1 MPPVGDVDEI
11 IETEVCNRLIRL
23 SCAKMVNSKSER
35 GGAKL
40 HRNLLILHLLRRA
53 RDEQKRFPMFA
64 NDSECMD
71 KPQLAE
77 NSMMMLHT
85 NSMPALD
92 TLSPSHYVD
101 VDDED
106 DEMDDIEY
114 ENADED
120 ATHLLDLSKNH
131 EPMPL
136 DSCSGNLVKQEQIEF
151 GYSTLRLAPFQYTF
165 TGAEIYGMDETTTQ
179 QHMYNDSASL
189 PEIYFSED
197 MISSQLVSQQ
207 AREKK
212 EVEEFATQ
220 KPKRGSDFDCLAVSA
235 DTVVAPISES
245 ISNDE
250 EVYSCIG
257 TEEDG
262 EIEEDRDCENGSL
275 ASTTFLHHR
284 KRKTSALRL
293 PSSCSIK
300 KCCVEERQLTGLI
313 SVFNSGLSVV
323 ADQFLARPAV
333 SSVSSLQ
340 QTPKQINS
348 FIHIACNPLIC

>member
-1 MPPVGDVDEI
+1 MAPVSDVDEI

-64 NDSECMD
+64 SDSEWMEE
-71 KPQLAE
+71 PRLTE
-77 NSMMMLHT
+77 NSMMMLHS
-85 NSMPALD
+85 NPMPALD
-92 TLSPSHYVD
+92 TYSPSHYVD

-106 DEMDDIEY
+106 EMDDADY
-114 ENADED
+114 ENADDDDD

-131 EPMPL
+131 EPMHL
-136 DSCSGNLVKQEQIEF
+136 GSSCDGLVKQEQIEF
-151 GYSTLRLAPFQYTF
+151 GYSTLRLAPLQYTF
-165 TGAEIYGMDETTTQ
+165 AGPEMYGMDETATQ
-179 QHMYNDSASL
+179 QHMYNDSTSL
-189 PEIYFSED
+189 PDLYFSED
-197 MISSQLVSQQ
+197 IISSQSVSQHSKE
-207 AREKK
+207 RE
-212 EVEEFATQ
+212 EEEFATD
-220 KPKRGSDFDCLAVSA
+220 KSKRDSDFDCLTVSD
-235 DTVVAPISES
+235 DTFVPPVSES
-245 ISNDE
+245 VSDDE
-250 EVYSCIG
+250 EVCSC
-257 TEEDG
+257 TSDG
-262 EIEEDRDCENGSL
+262 ETKEDRDSGSDSC
-275 ASTTFLHHR
+275 STTSLQRR

-293 PSSCSIK
+293 PSSCNVK

-323 ADQFLARPAV
+323 ADQFLARPTV

-348 FIHIACNPLIC
+348 FIHITCNPLIC